1 MRENWNG
8 FPIEKKYTQTNLTK
22 ATSCYKEHF
31 I

>member
-1 MRENWNG
+1 MWENWNG
-8 FPIEKKYTQTNLTK
+8 FLIENKYKQTNLTK